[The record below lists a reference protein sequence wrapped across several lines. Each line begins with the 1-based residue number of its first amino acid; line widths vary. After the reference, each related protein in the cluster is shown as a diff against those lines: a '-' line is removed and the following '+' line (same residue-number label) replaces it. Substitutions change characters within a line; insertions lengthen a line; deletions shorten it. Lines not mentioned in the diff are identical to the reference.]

1 MDQFDTFMSAICPQ
15 CGERPGRCRCALRP
29 ALPSAC
35 GRVPTVRSYSG
46 VLGGVANRK
55 FSVPLH
61 VTIVIAGLG
70 VYVADDWDGGSDRRA
85 GSFSV
90 EVASTATS
98 APTFDVRHVQNTNSG
113 DAIEVVAPEGVVVGW
128 DESGGTA

>member
-1 MDQFDTFMSAICPQ
+1 MAD
-15 CGERPGRCRCALRP
+15 
-29 ALPSAC
+29 
-35 GRVPTVRSYSG
+35 
-46 VLGGVANRK
+46 RK

-61 VTIVIAGLG
+61 VTIVIASLG